1 MSTVFGRVGRGVEGD
16 DEQPGLLGLLSAAL
30 TASPLGVIRMPLS
43 PRAMAFSMAVIWA
56 WVSPSCLPAATV
68 SLTLSFFAAASAPFC
83 MDTKYGLVSV
93 LRISETPTVL
103 PVGTAEVDA
112 PAAAPLAAE
121 PAAEATVEA
130 AADAALAPP
139 PLEEEL
145 QAVARVRHAR
155 PARPTPMARRDVI
168 EVSCI
173 DDTLRLAAW
182 TAAAC
187 PPMWWPPARTR
198 WCALAG

>member
-1 MSTVFGRVGRGVEGD
+1 M
-16 DEQPGLLGLLSAAL
+16 L
-30 TASPLGVIRMPLS
+30 
-43 PRAMAFSMAVIWA
+43 
-56 WVSPSCLPAATV
+56 
-68 SLTLSFFAAASAPFC
+68 
-83 MDTKYGLVSV
+83 TKYGLVSV
-93 LRISETPTVL
+93 FRMSETPTVL

-168 EVSCI
+168 VVSCI
-173 DDTLRLAAW
+173 DDTLRLAALDGG
-182 TAAAC
+182 C
-187 PPMWWPPARTR
+187 VSPHVVRPPARTR